1 VCANF
6 FLTGSSAGQPQ
17 ALTFEHS
24 SYTDSQGNV
33 YTGSNGFTV
42 TDSYSCNLD
51 THADG
56 CGGFTVADTY
66 GTTTAG
72 ATTDHAGTTGLLQTI
87 TDTQGNVYSGNGFTV
102 TDTYTCGHDGGCGGY
117 TVTDH
122 YGSTPGAV
130 ADHAGTTGLLQTI
143 TDTQGNVYT
152 GNGFTVT
159 DTYTCNLDTHADG
172 CGGFSVVDNYGTT
185 TASATTDHAGTTGLL
200 QTITDTQGNVYSGNG
215 FTVTDS
221 YTCGHDG
228 GCGGYTVTDHYG
240 STPGA
245 VADHADTTG
254 LQQLPTLNET
264 TTTDIPL
271 SQGFT
276 VVDTYTCPSDCG
288 SFTVIDPNA
297 PAPQTALAAPVVDA
311 TPAKSAKPSPGSF
324 IMCGHAMVLGA
335 IEATITVGS
344 KAAKGE
350 DMEDGLVAMWQS
362 AFKQVSGDAATTM
375 NPLSGFAL
383 KQHVLA

>member
-1 VCANF
+1 MLDLLAIPHDVSLLGGLNDS
-6 FLTGSSAGQPQ
+6 TNVPVDAGQPQ
-17 ALTFEHS
+17 ALTS
-24 SYTDSQGNV
+24 DYIDSQGNV

-42 TDSYSCNLD
+42 TDSYSCNTD
-51 THADG
+51 THTNG
-56 CGGFTVADTY
+56 CGGFTIAGTY
-66 GTTTAG
+66 GTSPTA
-72 ATTDHAGTTGLLQTI
+72 ATAT
-87 TDTQGNVYSGNGFTV
+87 
-102 TDTYTCGHDGGCGGY
+102 
-117 TVTDH
+117 
-122 YGSTPGAV
+122 

-143 TDTQGNVYT
+143 TDTQGNVYDGT
-152 GNGFTVT
+152 GFTVT
-159 DTYTCNLDTHADG
+159 DSYSCNLDTHADG
-172 CGGFSVVDNYGTT
+172 CGGYTVVDNYGASPA
-185 TASATTDHAGTTGLL
+185 TATATADHAGTTGLL

-240 STPGA
+240 EAPAGA
-245 VADHADTTG
+245 VADHAGTTG

-264 TTTDIPL
+264 TATDVPL

-297 PAPQTALAAPVVDA
+297 PAPQTALAAPMVDA
-311 TPAKSAKPSPGSF
+311 TPAKGAKPSPGSF

-350 DMEDGLVAMWQS
+350 GMEDGLVAMWQS

>member
-1 VCANF
+1 VRQF

-51 THADG
+51 RNPAG

-66 GTTTAG
+66 GTTTAPA
-72 ATTDHAGTTGLLQTI
+72 ATTA
-87 TDTQGNVYSGNGFTV
+87 
-102 TDTYTCGHDGGCGGY
+102 
-117 TVTDH
+117 
-122 YGSTPGAV
+122 
-130 ADHAGTTGLLQTI
+130 HAGTTGLLQTI